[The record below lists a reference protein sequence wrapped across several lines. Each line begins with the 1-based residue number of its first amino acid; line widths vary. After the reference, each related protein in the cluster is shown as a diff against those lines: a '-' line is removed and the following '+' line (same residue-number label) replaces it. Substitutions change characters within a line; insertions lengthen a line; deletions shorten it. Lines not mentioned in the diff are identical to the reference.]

1 MRAPFFAGGCI
12 SVFLLLLGWLDVHA
26 VIIFVVFM
34 GLGVWG
40 LNMRWFIVAGYGG
53 CISVFLLLGWV
64 LGWLDVFPD
73 VFFLVFFPLLLGVW
87 RYVLDSLN
95 VRDSPPRAWFFVFLL
110 LLGVWLKVSDLILFL
125 LGLGVWLRAWSNTRC
140 PRLVWLDLRD
150 VNQEGAIRRLRG
162 LVHLLYLLLLVWLNV
177 RGNDGVMTPGREF
190 LGYGFIIVLVLLT
203 VSLSMRDTN

>member
-40 LNMRWFIVAGYGG
+40 LNMRWFIVAGCGG

-73 VFFLVFFPLLLGVW
+73 VFFLVFFP
-87 RYVLDSLN
+87 
-95 VRDSPPRAWFFVFLL
+95 L